1 MNILG
6 ISCYYHDSAA
16 CLLKDGV
23 PVIAVQEERLNR
35 IKNSPDFPIQAINH
49 CIQAGGLSFQDID
62 CVVFYEKPHLKF
74 SRVIIDHLRS
84 FPFSLG
90 NFLTSMPQ
98 WLQDRLILPLVLK
111 REIGYEGEVHF
122 IEHHL
127 SHAASTFLVSPFE
140 EAAILTADGVGEWA
154 TMTYGHGKDRDI
166 KVLKEMRYPDSL
178 GLIYTAITAY
188 LGFRANSGEGKTMGL
203 ASYGTP
209 RYLDKFK
216 EIIQVKPDGSFRL
229 DKRYFAFTTG
239 KRMYTKRFI
248 NEFGPEREAEGELD
262 QRHYDIAAS
271 LQIFVEETLISIAN
285 HVHKEVGSDNL
296 CLAGGLFLNCVANQ
310 RILEEAP
317 FKRVFIQPASGDS
330 GGALGAACYV
340 NNVFFDYPRTYVM
353 ENAYLGTE
361 YSDAEIKRVLSLI
374 QFESQAFDEASLCE
388 KIAQALFQGKIVGW
402 FQGRMEFGPRSLGC
416 RSILANPCLPEIQ
429 DILNSRV
436 KHRESFRPFAP
447 IVLEE
452 KANEYFEMKQNSPFM
467 LLAPRVRED
476 KMEVIPGV
484 THVDGTA
491 RVQTLAQD
499 QNPLLYKLIEQ
510 FEILSGVPVLV
521 NTSLNLRGDPV
532 SCSPEDALICFE
544 RSEMD
549 LLVISKWVVEKILS

>member
-35 IKNSPDFPIQAINH
+35 VKNSPDFPIRAINH

-62 CVVFYEKPHLKF
+62 CVAFYEKPHLKF

-122 IEHHL
+122 LEHHL

-140 EAAILTADGVGEWA
+140 KAAILTADGVGEWA

-203 ASYGTP
+203 AGYGTP

-310 RILEEAP
+310 RILEETP

-353 ENAYLGTE
+353 ENAYLGSE
-361 YSDAEIKRVLSLI
+361 YSDAEIKRALSLI
-374 QFESQAFDEASLCE
+374 QFESQAFDEVPLCE
-388 KIAQALFQGKIVGW
+388 EIAQALFQGKIVGW

-467 LLAPRVRED
+467 LLSPRVRED

-499 QNPLLYKLIEQ
+499 QNPLLYKLIQQ
-510 FEILSGVPVLV
+510 FERLSGVPVLV

-549 LLVISKWVVEKILS
+549 LLVMGKWVVEKILS

>member
-16 CLLKDGV
+16 CLLRDGV

-35 IKNSPDFPIQAINH
+35 VKNSPDFPIQAINH

-62 CVVFYEKPHLKF
+62 CVAFYEKPHLKF

-90 NFLTSMPQ
+90 HFLTSMPQ

-122 IEHHL
+122 LEHHL

-154 TMTYGHGKDRDI
+154 TMTYGHGKDRNI

-178 GLIYTAITAY
+178 GLIYTSITAY

-285 HVHKEVGSDNL
+285 HVHKEVGLDNL

-310 RILEEAP
+310 RILEETP

-353 ENAYLGTE
+353 ENAYLGSE
-361 YSDAEIKRVLSLI
+361 YSDAEIKRALSLT

-388 KIAQALFQGKIVGW
+388 EIAQALFQGKIVGW

-447 IVLEE
+447 IVIEE

-510 FEILSGVPVLV
+510 FERLSGVPVLV
-521 NTSLNLRGDPV
+521 NTSLNLRGDPIA
-532 SCSPEDALICFE
+532 CSPEDALSCFE

-549 LLVISKWVVEKILS
+549 LLVMGQWIVRKE

>member
-23 PVIAVQEERLNR
+23 PVIAIQEERLNR
-35 IKNSPDFPIQAINH
+35 VKNSPDFPIQAINH

-62 CVVFYEKPHLKF
+62 CVAFYEKPHLKF

-122 IEHHL
+122 LEHHL

-248 NEFGPEREAEGELD
+248 NEFGPERKAEGELD

-310 RILEEAP
+310 RILEETP

-340 NNVFFDYPRTYVM
+340 NNVFFDHPRTYVM

-510 FEILSGVPVLV
+510 FEGLSGVPVLV

-532 SCSPEDALICFE
+532 SCSPEDALSCFE

-549 LLVISKWVVEKILS
+549 LLVMGKWVVEKILS